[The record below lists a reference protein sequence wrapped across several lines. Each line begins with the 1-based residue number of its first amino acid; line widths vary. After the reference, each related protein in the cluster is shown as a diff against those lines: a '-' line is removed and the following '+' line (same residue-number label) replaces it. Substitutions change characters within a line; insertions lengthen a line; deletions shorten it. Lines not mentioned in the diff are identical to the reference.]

1 MKLDKIRLARY
12 RTKTSF
18 ILANLNE
25 IQQSLPIQEP
35 QIILRGIYYNL
46 FTAIESAMDI
56 AALLVKDLGRVLGG
70 DRQNVATLTKIGII
84 SNDLEQS
91 LLQCNGLRN
100 ILFHRYNG
108 VDNERVIKSIPE
120 VDMTLGEFVECV
132 ENALNQQR

>member
-1 MKLDKIRLARY
+1 
-12 RTKTSF
+12 
-18 ILANLNE
+18 
-25 IQQSLPIQEP
+25 
-35 QIILRGIYYNL
+35 
-46 FTAIESAMDI
+46 MDI
-56 AALLVKDLGRVLGG
+56 AAMLVKDLGRVPGG

-100 ILFHRYNG
+100 ILVHRYNG

-120 VDMTLGEFVECV
+120 VDMTLREFVECV